1 MSTAATAAATQTAQT
16 TGSSSQIAKQKLSE
30 TYDSFLTLLTTQLQ
44 YQDPLQPMD
53 SAQFT
58 SQLVQYSQ
66 VEQQIAQNEKLEQML
81 ANENAS
87 LARAS
92 LGFIGLD
99 VQLAVREFDYTEG
112 SMTFEY
118 TMPENVAEGAMV
130 RIVNSDG
137 KTVAVAQ
144 AETKFGAHEFVWN
157 GKNKEGENVRPGTY
171 TIDVVAR
178 DVNDQTLK
186 ISTTTYGKVTGIE
199 AEQGETY
206 LLIGKTRVPVDQVRT
221 ARQPGAAAA

>member
-1 MSTAATAAATQTAQT
+1 MSTAPAAGATQTPQT
-16 TGSSSQIAKQKLSE
+16 TGGSSQIAKQKLSE
-30 TYDSFLTLLTTQLQ
+30 TYDSFLKLLTTQLQ

-81 ANENAS
+81 AMENAS
-87 LARAS
+87 MARAS

-99 VQLAVREFDYTEG
+99 VQMEVKEFDYTGG
-112 SMTFEY
+112 SMAFEY

-137 KTVAVAQ
+137 KTVAVAD
-144 AETKFGAHEFVWN
+144 ADTEFGKHEFVWD
-157 GKNKEGENVRPGTY
+157 GKNKEGETVKPGTY
-171 TIDVVAR
+171 TIDVVAQNL
-178 DVNDQTLK
+178 DKQSLS

-221 ARQPGAAAA
+221 AKQAAAAA

>member
-1 MSTAATAAATQTAQT
+1 MSTIGATGTTPDTQNT
-16 TGSSSQIAKQKLSE
+16 SSTQLAKQKLSE
-30 TYDSFLTLLTTQLQ
+30 TYDNFLTLLTTQLQ

-81 ANENAS
+81 AMENAS

-99 VQLAVREFDYTEG
+99 VQMAVKEFDYTEG

-118 TMPENVAEGAMV
+118 TMPEKVADGAMI
-130 RIVNSDG
+130 RIINSDG
-137 KTVAVAQ
+137 KTVAVAE
-144 AETKFGAHEFVWN
+144 AKTDFGEHEFVWN
-157 GKNKEGENVRPGTY
+157 GKNKEGENVKPGTY
-171 TIDVVAR
+171 TVDVVAR
-178 DVNDQTLK
+178 DTNDQTLK
-186 ISTTTYGKVTGIE
+186 IPTTTYGKVTGIE
-199 AEQGETY
+199 AEKGETY
-206 LLIGKTRVPVDQVRT
+206 LLIGNSRVPVDQVRT
-221 ARQPGAAAA
+221 ARQVGAAA